1 MNTSVDSNY
10 GKHNFNNELGTQL
23 MLNSLVTSSRFVRWI
38 IWQAFPSCPYLFYDF
53 LILHLDK
60 LRLSTPT
67 MSRYAIRTVRPP
79 PSSFPRIPTP
89 VEDGDRCLPNGCL
102 LLCSCQYFLLSS
114 SLSSKLYEASAPTTL
129 LERIAVNRIS
139 SDVVCNIKTRNQYQ
153 SHLSQLVTSKLKP
166 KWKVW
171 VSRLSCLFGVPL
183 SLRINTFRKPM
194 ATGRRSIT
202 WWNCI
207 WKK

>member
-1 MNTSVDSNY
+1 MFSKHRAQTRVELRTRSRGDEMNTSVDSNY

-89 VEDGDRCLPNGCL
+89 VEDGD
-102 LLCSCQYFLLSS
+102 
-114 SLSSKLYEASAPTTL
+114 
-129 LERIAVNRIS
+129 
-139 SDVVCNIKTRNQYQ
+139 
-153 SHLSQLVTSKLKP
+153 SHLEMPSKWMSLTLFLSIFPFVIKP
-166 KWKVW
+166 FFK
-171 VSRLSCLFGVPL
+171 
-183 SLRINTFRKPM
+183 
-194 ATGRRSIT
+194 A
-202 WWNCI
+202 I
-207 WKK
+207 WSFCSYYSPWTDRC